1 MTSEKWGI
9 KFVRDEFHF
18 WKHTKEEVSVMNETL
33 QTKNDTLNTILSD
46 MGRVLVA
53 FSGGVDSAVV
63 LKKAQEQLGDQVLA
77 VVVASELFRPEEFE
91 AAVRL
96 AEEMGVEVLK
106 TEMKELEN
114 QEIVANVPE
123 SWYHSK
129 KMLYGHLTAL
139 AEELGYPYV
148 LDGMIM
154 DDEDD
159 FRPGL
164 RARTEYGV
172 RSVLQEANIYKAEV
186 RELAKELALP
196 VWDKPASCSLASRI
210 PYGSPLTREK
220 ITQVHE
226 AEMFLASLGFDQ
238 VRVRH
243 HDNIARIEVAPA
255 KIAELIQHKE
265 QIDLKLTDLGFA
277 YVSVDLK
284 GYRTGSMNEELPE
297 VNEKALKLSI

>member
-1 MTSEKWGI
+1 
-9 KFVRDEFHF
+9 
-18 WKHTKEEVSVMNETL
+18 MNQTL
-33 QTKNDTLNTILSD
+33 QMKNDTLNTILSD

-53 FSGGVDSAVV
+53 FSGGVDSTVV

-77 VVVASELFRPEEFE
+77 VVVASELFRPEEFDG
-91 AAVRL
+91 AVRL
-96 AEEMGVEVLK
+96 AEELGVEVLK

-114 QEIVANVPE
+114 PDIVANLPE

-129 KMLYGHLTAL
+129 KMLYSHLTAL

-172 RSVLQEANIYKAEV
+172 RSVLQEADIYKAEV

-196 VWDKPASCSLASRI
+196 VWNKPASCSLASRI
-210 PYGSPLTREK
+210 PYGSALTREK
-220 ITQVHE
+220 ISQVHE
-226 AEMFLASLGFDQ
+226 AETFLASLGFEQ

-243 HDNIARIEVAPA
+243 HDNIARIEVSPD
-255 KIAELIQHKE
+255 KIAELIQHHE
-265 QIDLKLTDLGFA
+265 QIQLKLTDLGFA

-297 VNEKALKLSI
+297 ANEKALKLSV

>member
-1 MTSEKWGI
+1 MSVERYECQILAYTIG
-9 KFVRDEFHF
+9 
-18 WKHTKEEVSVMNETL
+18 EVSKMNEALQMKSHTL
-33 QTKNDTLNTILSD
+33 DGILSD

-77 VVVASELFRPEEFE
+77 VVVGSELFRQEEFDG
-91 AAVRL
+91 AVRL
-96 AEEMGVEVLK
+96 AEKMGVKVYQ
-106 TEMKELEN
+106 TEMKELDHPA
-114 QEIVANVPE
+114 IVSNMPE

-129 KMLYGHLTAL
+129 KMLYSHLTAL

-164 RARTEYGV
+164 RARTEYGI
-172 RSVLQEANIYKAEV
+172 RSVLQEADLYKTDV
-186 RELAKELALP
+186 RELAKQLGLP
-196 VWDKPASCSLASRI
+196 VWNKPASCSLASRI
-210 PYGSPLTREK
+210 PYGSTLTREK
-220 ITQVHE
+220 IRQVHE
-226 AEMFLASLGFDQ
+226 AEIFLADLGFEQ

-243 HDNIARIEVAPA
+243 HDNVARIEVVPE
-255 KIAELIQHKE
+255 KIAALVEHHDQV
-265 QIDLKLTDLGFA
+265 QQVLTELGFS

-284 GYRTGSMNEELPE
+284 GYRTGSMNEGLPE
-297 VNEKALKLSI
+297 ANEKVLPLSV

>member
-1 MTSEKWGI
+1 
-9 KFVRDEFHF
+9 
-18 WKHTKEEVSVMNETL
+18 MNETL